1 MAVCAAVAAV
11 LVVVALFAGYRIGA
25 VQRPPRPR
33 CPDSYWA
40 GYRKGHAD
48 GQLFALIRERNPSR
62 N

>member
-1 MAVCAAVAAV
+1 MTVALAAV
-11 LVVVALFAGYRIGA
+11 LVVVALVAGYRIGA

>member
-1 MAVCAAVAAV
+1 MTVALAAV

-48 GQLFALIRERNPSR
+48 GQLFALICERRPSR